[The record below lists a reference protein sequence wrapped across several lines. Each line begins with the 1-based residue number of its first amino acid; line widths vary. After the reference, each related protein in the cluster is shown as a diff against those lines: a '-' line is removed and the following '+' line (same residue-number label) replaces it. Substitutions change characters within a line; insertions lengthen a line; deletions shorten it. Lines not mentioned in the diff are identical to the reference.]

1 MDNYKETNYEK
12 ILQENFM
19 LEERDRKKQNRKIL
33 LGFALA
39 FFALLL
45 LITFVSNRINKK
57 LERDY
62 FQIARKELNEEKK
75 REIIDAA
82 KQLLLDSDL
91 FLIDLQNENLQSIT
105 ESDLDYLRSTR
116 DIVLD
121 TESCIAVP
129 PFLDNDIDVLIIHV
143 TKAIGNDDYTF
154 TTKDLETLKRISRI
168 LSENEAT
175 IQMGDGRAQLHL
187 LEYTVA
193 SRIN

>member
-62 FQIARKELNEEKK
+62 FLIARKELNEEKK

-175 IQMGDGRAQLHL
+175 IQMGDGRAPLHL
-187 LEYTVA
+187 LEYKVA